1 MTVLAHI
8 GGPLGCLGLALLLV
22 ARARGLRLLG
32 LGAWAVGALL
42 LALFLV
48 PSGHQA
54 VLAAAAVAGL
64 AAAAAGAVA
73 LRRWPWALAFLT
85 LLLIPARIPIS
96 VGSTDAML
104 LLPLYLVVAM
114 AAIGLARE
122 LWRGDGRSRELGP
135 LALPLAAFVAWTGI
149 TLSWTQDLTKGAVA
163 LLFFFL
169 PFGLLALAL
178 ARLPWRPRLLPR
190 LYLQLAGMG
199 LLLALIGIYQYA
211 AHDVF
216 WNPKVIVGNA
226 YQPFYRVNSL
236 FWDPSIYGRFLVVA
250 ILASLVVAVRGP
262 TGRARLVAAAVLAVT
277 WVGLLF
283 SFSQSSFIALLV
295 AGVVA
300 GAVLLRPRAGALAG
314 AVALLAVVAVAGT
327 PGPARTASTGAS
339 SAASSGV
346 AGLTGPV
353 LLADA
358 TSGRGK
364 LVREGI
370 RIALNS
376 PVGGV
381 GVGGFVRA
389 YADRVGLNGRD
400 PKRAASHTSVVT
412 VAAEEGAV
420 GLALLIWLGVAAL
433 GLPFR
438 RVGRSTAAGL
448 ASLVLGLTLVAISV
462 HSLGYNALFE
472 DPMLWAALGLVAG
485 VARAGGD
492 ATAAGEA
499 AAGEAT
505 SAAPSPEPAA

>member
-22 ARARGLRLLG
+22 ARSRVRRLLG
-32 LGAWAVGALL
+32 LAAWALGALF
-42 LALFLV
+42 LALFLA
-48 PSGHQA
+48 PAGHPG
-54 VLAAAAVAGL
+54 VLVAGGVAGIVL
-64 AAAAAGAVA
+64 AAAGAVA

-85 LLLIPARIPIS
+85 LLLIPARIPVS

-104 LLPLYLVVAM
+104 LVPLYLVVA
-114 AAIGLARE
+114 AAAAGLALE
-122 LWRGDGRSRELGP
+122 LWRGDGRTRELGP

-149 TLSWTQDLTKGAVA
+149 TLCWTHDLTKGAVA

-178 ARLPWRPRLLPR
+178 ARLPWRPRLLTR

-250 ILASLVVAVRGP
+250 ALASLVVAVRGP
-262 TGRARLVAAAVLAVT
+262 AGRARLVAAGAVAVT

-283 SFSQSSFIALLV
+283 SFSQSSFVALLV

-300 GAVLLRPRAGALAG
+300 GVVLLRPRAGAVAG
-314 AVALLAVVAVAGT
+314 AVALLAVVAVAGV
-327 PGPARTASTGAS
+327 PGPARTAAAGAS
-339 SAASSGV
+339 NGV
-346 AGLTGPV
+346 AAVPAPT
-353 LLADA
+353 LLADV

-370 RIALNS
+370 RIALDS
-376 PVGGV
+376 PIGGV

-389 YADRVGLNGRD
+389 YADRTGLNGRD
-400 PKRAASHTSVVT
+400 PKRAASHTTVVT
-412 VAAEEGAV
+412 VAAEEGV
-420 GLALLIWLGVAAL
+420 IGLALLLWLGVAAL

-438 RVGRSTAAGL
+438 EARRSGVAAP
-448 ASLVLGLTLVAISV
+448 ASLVLGLTLLAISV

-472 DPMLWAALGLVAG
+472 DPMTWAALGLAAC
-485 VARAGGD
+485 VARAGGS
-492 ATAAGEA
+492 AAGAGEA
-499 AAGEAT
+499 
-505 SAAPSPEPAA
+505 SPEPAAALRGAAPPVPEPAA